1 MPVSLQNDLNL
12 GLNRLKATQHL
23 MFGYE
28 VEIRRAASLGRPL
41 DEVIARRPKI
51 IFLDDVLK
59 PSDSAAQTL
68 PFLRRASL

>member
-1 MPVSLQNDLNL
+1 MPVSLRHDLNL
-12 GLNRLKATQHL
+12 GLNRLKATLHL

-28 VEIRRAASLGRPL
+28 EVIRRAASLGRPL

-51 IFLDDVLK
+51 IFLDEVLK
-59 PSDSAAQTL
+59 PSDTAAQTL

>member
-1 MPVSLQNDLNL
+1 MPVSLRHDLNL
-12 GLNRLKATQHL
+12 SPNRLKATLQL

-59 PSDSAAQTL
+59 PSDNAAQTL